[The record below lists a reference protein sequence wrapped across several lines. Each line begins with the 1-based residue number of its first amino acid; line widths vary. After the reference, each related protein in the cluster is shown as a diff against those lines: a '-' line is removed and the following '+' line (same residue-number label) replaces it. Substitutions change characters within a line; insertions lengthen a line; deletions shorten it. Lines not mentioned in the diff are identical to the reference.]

1 MWSEQAQQA
10 FEHLKHAMTTISVI
24 AIPDFEKEFV
34 IKTDASG
41 KGIKVVLMQEGRP
54 VACMN
59 HQIGHET
66 NQYMKGN

>member
-24 AIPDFEKEFV
+24 AMPDFEKEFV
-34 IKTDASG
+34 IETDASG
-41 KGIKVVLMQEGRP
+41 KGIEVVLMQEGRP

-59 HQIGHET
+59 RQIGHET